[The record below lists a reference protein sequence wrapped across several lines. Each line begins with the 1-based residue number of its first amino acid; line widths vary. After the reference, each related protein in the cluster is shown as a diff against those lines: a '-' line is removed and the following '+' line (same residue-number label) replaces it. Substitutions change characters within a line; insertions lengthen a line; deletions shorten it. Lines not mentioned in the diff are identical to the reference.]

1 MPMTGFIFQDK
12 YLVRLEKLS
21 DQEVG
26 RLVRALATYHAR
38 GEEQELKGR
47 ECGYYDFIKADID
60 EAEAAYAAKC
70 AGNKKNRQGSLS
82 TVNERERPSTNDDEC
97 AQNINI
103 KENIKEKEI
112 DNNNHSSARAN
123 PFTVSED
130 EISEALER
138 DRKIEDASRAWG
150 LPCNEGNMIK
160 ARDMARE
167 YSLDWLLRAI
177 ETAGN
182 GKEQTWRYVAGIL
195 KSWKENGGPD
205 APKKQRASPGKTV
218 SAQRYGQR
226 EYTEDE
232 LNSVGPDL
240 LADAE
245 RERAYQA
252 SVVLETTDE
261 TMNRLLDEA
270 KEQRSTA

>member
-70 AGNKKNRQGSLS
+70 TGNKKNRQGSLS
-82 TVNERERPSTNDDEC
+82 TVNDRQRPSMNDDEC

-112 DNNNHSSARAN
+112 DSNNHSSACAN
-123 PFTVSED
+123 PFTVSDD
-130 EISEALER
+130 EMSEALER

-167 YSLDWLLRAI
+167 YTLEWLLRAI

-205 APKKQRASPGKTV
+205 APRKQTAKPSKVV
-218 SAQRYGQR
+218 SAQQYTQR
-226 EYTEDE
+226 QYSEEE
-232 LNSVGPDL
+232 L
-240 LADAE
+240 LAVSDDLIAE
-245 RERAYQA
+245 AR
-252 SVVLETTDE
+252 
-261 TMNRLLDEA
+261 
-270 KEQRSTA
+270 KQRDTA